1 MVLISK
7 THLDEQPTEEPPS
20 YSSAV
25 GPSSSSSNVSSPPA
39 LPRLSTPSSSYYPPE
54 KPQIPPQ
61 LQTPTSSSIFPL
73 TSSQSKATTPPSPSP
88 APAGWLSQLLGTP
101 QAKADNEV
109 RQTVLGLV
117 QGIIQQGDSA
127 YAIPIIQSCIDA
139 CEARGLSF
147 ASIVQEPSI
156 QSHTPLYWT
165 IVKNV
170 YSANEDEPSSSD
182 RKPNLET
189 LFDILLSF
197 PLTLEA
203 YADALQAC
211 LLTSS
216 HSTFLRLRKYNP
228 EPPLKIPGSDHQGDR
243 IEDTVLVTNGDD
255 AEAAL
260 NGAFKVEITIKHF
273 QKRMRVL
280 KEILVEF
287 IARGRMWQLSFVV
300 YTPAQHGPGARV
312 STPTHYSRQ
321 VEPGAWVLA
330 LDLIGAS
337 PSTWLDSRITIGN
350 VRPPP
355 PPAPPLVS
363 IDDPIP
369 GPGPSPQRRFR
380 DAMLNLARAPTTPA
394 PQSQPT
400 NQLPPIALRMKTPDQ
415 AMLTSRDARR
425 DGTGYHN
432 PSRKDRQ
439 QRRQHGPGGPSGSRG
454 QIVTVLSENAH
465 ASSLEF
471 DGCPYLEPDGSLN
484 VVIEAK
490 LVKPSNNTDCVFM

>member
-1 MVLISK
+1 MVLLAK
-7 THLDEQPTEEPPS
+7 PEQHSSEEEPPS

-25 GPSSSSSNVSSPPA
+25 GPSSSSSRLLQVSTS
-39 LPRLSTPSSSYYPPE
+39 STPSASSSSFPPE
-54 KPQIPPQ
+54 KSPFP
-61 LQTPTSSSIFPL
+61 QTPISATPSILSPSSS
-73 TSSQSKATTPPSPSP
+73 SSAAPSPAPAP
-88 APAGWLSQLLGTP
+88 APAGWLAQLIGTP

-139 CEARGLSF
+139 CQARGLSF
-147 ASIVQEPSI
+147 ANIVQEPSI
-156 QSHTPLYWT
+156 QGHTPLYWT

-170 YSANEDEPSSSD
+170 YSAKDEPSSSSD
-182 RKPNLET
+182 SQPNLET
-189 LFDILLSF
+189 LFNILLSF

-216 HSTFLRLRKYNP
+216 HTTFLRLRTYNP
-228 EPPLKIPGSDHQGDR
+228 EPPLRIPGNDAQDDHA
-243 IEDTVLVTNGDD
+243 EDTVVVTNGEDV
-255 AEAAL
+255 EAAL
-260 NGAFKVEITIKHF
+260 NGAFRVQINIKHF
-273 QKRMRVL
+273 QKRMRIL
-280 KEILVEF
+280 KEVVVEF

-312 STPTHYSRQ
+312 STPQYYSRH
-321 VEPGAWVLA
+321 VEPGSWVLT
-330 LDLIGAS
+330 LDLVGAS

-350 VRPPP
+350 VKPPS

-380 DAMLNLARAPTTPA
+380 DAMLNLTRAPAAQSAPSQTPT
-394 PQSQPT
+394 QP
-400 NQLPPIALRMKTPDQ
+400 PPIALRMKTPDQ
-415 AMLTSRDARR
+415 SMLTSRDARR

-432 PSRKDRQ
+432 PSRRDRQ
-439 QRRQHGPGGPSGSRG
+439 QRRQHGPGGAGGGRG
-454 QIVTVLSENAH
+454 QIATVLSENAQ

-471 DGCPYLEPDGSLN
+471 E
-484 VVIEAK
+484 
-490 LVKPSNNTDCVFM
+490 